1 MPAAFL
7 GTLGTGLYLKKSVLP
22 FITPKAKGEVHQG
35 YRNRYD
41 VIDHGHEK
49 KPFVYFFQR
58 SISTEIREFATI
70 VLWKLV
76 TNFSYRGHTILVYIS
91 FLDKW
96 RHKIVT
102 VFKNV

>member
-41 VIDHGHEK
+41 IIDHGHEK
-49 KPFVYFFQR
+49 TTLVCFFHR
-58 SISTEIREFATI
+58 SIFTEIRGFATI
-70 VLWKLV
+70 LLWKLV
-76 TNFSYRGHTILVYIS
+76 INLGI
-91 FLDKW
+91 
-96 RHKIVT
+96 
-102 VFKNV
+102 